1 MRTMELALLLL
12 LATVTCTAAEGAIK
26 INIDEEL
33 ANIADLEE
41 EFHEYG
47 RRGFIR
53 GGLSG
58 GGFSGSGKAG
68 AQGPKY
74 ISLSCWKDTG
84 NRAIPTLEGKDA
96 RLDGSYRARAN
107 AIEKCYQV
115 AKSRGF
121 SVFAVQNG
129 GQCAGSATALS
140 TYRKYGPSAACQADG
155 EGGGWANQVYLIT
168 DSPITLPAGF
178 VPKPYFS
185 IGCWKDTRNNPA
197 IPTLE
202 GKDARLDGRYYT
214 RADAIDK
221 CYQVAKSRG
230 FKAFA
235 VRNGGWCAGSATAHK
250 TYNKY
255 GPYTTCRQD
264 GEGGPLG
271 NEVYL
276 ISDVFT
282 QNKEGGEVA
291 KVQGPKYI
299 SLGCWKDTDNRAIAT
314 LEGTDPRLDGS
325 YRARANAIEKCY
337 QVAKSRGY
345 SVFAVQHGG
354 WCAGSAT
361 ALSTY
366 RKYGPSAACQADG
379 EGGGWANQVYLITDS
394 PITLPAGFVPK
405 PYFSIGCWK
414 DTGNRAIPTLE
425 GKDARLDGS
434 YTARANAIDKCYQV
448 AKSRGFKAFAV
459 QNGGWC
465 GGSATAL
472 STYKKYGPYST
483 CKTDGEGGAWG
494 NEVYL
499 ISDALTSSKE
509 GEKGGGEVAK
519 VQTPKYISLGCWK
532 DTGNRAIA
540 MLEGTDARLDGSYP
554 ARKNAIEKCYQVAKS
569 RGFSV
574 FAVQHGGWC
583 AGSANAFSTYRKYG
597 PYSTCQKDGEGGAW
611 GNEVYLITDAPMTL
625 PVGFV
630 PKPYFS
636 IGCWKDTGN
645 RAIPTLEGKDARLD
659 GSYTARADAIE
670 KCYQVAKS
678 LGYRAFAVQ
687 NGGWCA
693 GSANALST
701 YKKYGPYSTCQHD
714 GEGGAWGNEVYLIS
728 DMFMPKKGGGEVA
741 KLQSPEYFSLG
752 CWKDSSNRA
761 ITMLEKTDE
770 RLDGSYTA
778 RADAIEKCYQ
788 VAKSRG
794 FSVFA
799 VQNGGECFGSATAL
813 GTYKRYGPS
822 SSCKADGEG
831 GAWANEVYL
840 IKTGAPMALP
850 KGYVPKPYISLGCW
864 RDSGSRAIP
873 TLEGK
878 DKLLDGSYA
887 TRAGAIDKCYQVAK
901 SRGYRIFAVQNG
913 GWCAG
918 SADAYR
924 TYKKYGPYT
933 TCGKDGEGG
942 AWGNEVYLISDV
954 VRANKAEKCQEEN
967 GVSYRGTVSVT
978 RSGKTCQ
985 HWASQTPQKHDS
997 TPDKH
1002 PLSGL
1007 DGNYC
1012 RNPVGARQG
1021 VWCYTTDPST
1031 PWEECAV
1038 PVCAGPEYI
1047 SLGCW
1052 KDTGNRA
1059 IAELEKTDERLDGTY
1074 TAREN
1079 AIEKCYQ
1086 VAKSRGF
1093 FIFAV
1098 QNGGWCAGAGTGSAL
1113 VNYRKYGPS
1122 ASCKKDG
1129 EGGPWANEVY
1139 LITGATKIVPQGFVP
1154 KPYFSIGCWKDTGNR
1169 AIPTLEGKDARLDGS
1184 YTARANAIEK
1194 CYQVAKS
1201 LGYRAFAVQNGG
1213 WCAGSAT
1220 AHKTYKKYGPYST
1233 CQHDGE
1239 GGAWGNEVYLISGM
1253 FIPNKGDG
1261 EVAKIQGPKYLRLG
1275 CWKDSSNRAITTLE
1289 KTDERLDGSYTARAD
1304 AIEKCY
1310 QVAKSRGFSVFSVQ
1324 NGGECFGSATAL
1336 GTYKKYGPSS
1346 SCQADGEGGAWANE
1360 VYLIKTGAPIALPKG
1375 YVPKPYISI
1384 GCWRDSGSRAI
1395 PTLEGKDKLLDG
1407 SYTTRAGAIDKCYQ
1421 VAKSRGYRIF
1431 AVQTGGWCAGSAD
1444 AYRTYKKYGPYT
1456 TCGKDGEGGA
1466 WGNEVY
1472 LISDVVRANKA
1483 EKCQEE
1489 NGVSYRGTVSVTR
1502 SGKTCQHWASQT
1514 PQKHDSTPDKHP
1526 LSGLDGNYCRN
1537 PVGARQG
1544 VWCYT
1549 TDPSTPWEEC
1559 AVPVCA
1565 GPEYISLGC
1574 WKDTGNRAI
1583 AELEKTDERL
1593 DGTYTARENA
1603 IEKCYQV
1610 AKSRG
1615 FFIFAVQN
1623 GGWCAGAGAGSALV
1637 NYRKYGPSASCK
1649 KDGEGGPWAN
1659 EVYLITGATKIVP
1672 QGFVPKP
1679 YFSIGCW
1686 KDTGNRAI
1694 PTLEGKDA
1702 RLDGSYTARADAIEK
1717 CYQVAK
1723 SLGYRAFAVQ
1733 NGGWCAGSATAHKTY
1748 NKYGPYSTCQH
1759 DGEGGA
1765 WGNEVYLIS
1774 GMFIPNKGDGE
1785 VAKIQGPKYLRLG
1798 CWKDSS
1804 NRAIT
1809 TLEKTDER
1817 LDGSYTAR
1825 ADAIEKCYQVA
1836 KSRGFSVFAVQ
1847 NGGECFGSATALG
1860 TYKKYGPSSSCQ
1872 ADGEG
1877 GSWAN
1882 EVYLIKTGAPIALPK
1897 GYVPKPYI
1905 SIGCWRDSGS
1915 RAIPTLEGK
1924 DKLLDDSYTTRAG
1937 AIDKCYQVA
1946 KSRGYRIFAVQNGG
1960 WCAGSADA
1968 YRTYKMYGPYT
1979 TCGKDGEG
1987 GAWGNEVY
1995 LISDVV
2001 RANKAEK
2008 CQEENGVSYRGTVS
2022 VTRSGKTCQHW
2033 ASQTPQKHDSTP
2045 DKHPLS
2051 GLDGNY
2057 CRNPVG
2063 ARQGVWCY
2071 TTDPSTPWEECA
2083 VPVCAGPEYISLGCW
2098 KDTGNRAIAE
2108 LEKTDER
2115 LDGTYTARENAIEK
2129 CYQVAKS
2136 RGFFIFAVQN
2146 GGWCAGAGTGSALVN
2161 YRKYGPSASCKKD
2174 GEGGPWANEVYL
2186 ITGATKIV
2194 PQGFVPKPYF
2204 SIGCWK
2210 DTGNRAIP
2218 TLEGKDARL
2227 DGSYAARA
2235 NAIEKCYQ
2243 VAKSLGY
2250 RAFAVQNGG
2259 WCAGSATAHKTYNK
2273 YGPYSTC
2280 QHDGEGGAWGN
2291 EVYLISGMFIPNKG
2305 DGEVAKIQGPKYL
2318 RLGCWKDSSNR
2329 AIPTLEKT
2337 DERLD
2342 GSYTARADAIEK
2354 CYQVAKSRGFSVF
2367 AVQNGGECFGS
2378 ATALGTYKKYGP
2390 SSSCQADGEGGGWA
2404 NEVYLIKTGAP
2415 IALPKGYVPKPYIS
2429 IGCWR
2434 DSGSRAIPTLEGKD
2448 KLLDGSYTTRAGAI
2462 DKCYQVAKSRGYRIF
2477 AVQNGGWCAGSADA
2491 YRTYKKYGPY
2501 TTCGKDGE
2509 GGAWGNEVYLISDV
2523 VRANK
2528 AEKCQE
2534 ENGVSYRGTIS
2545 VTRSGKTCQHW
2556 ASQTPQKHDSTPDK
2570 HPLSGLDGNYCRNP
2584 VGARQG
2590 VWCYTTDPSTPW
2602 EECAVPVCPGPEY
2615 ISLGCWKDTGNRAI
2629 AELEKTDERL
2639 DGTYTARENAI
2650 EKCYQV
2656 AKSRGFF
2663 IFAVQNGGWCAG
2675 AGTGS
2680 ALVNYRKYGPSASCK
2695 KDGEGG
2701 PWANE
2706 VYLITGA
2713 TKIVP
2718 QGFVPKPYFSIG
2730 CWKDTGNRAI
2740 PTLEGKDARL
2750 DGSYAARA
2758 NAIEKCYQV
2767 AKSLGYRAFAVQNG
2781 GWCAGSATAHK
2792 TYNKYGPYSTCQHD
2806 GEGGAWGNEVYLI
2819 SGMFI
2824 PNKGDGEVA
2833 KIQGP
2838 KYLRLGCWK
2847 DSSNRAITTLE
2858 KTDERLDGSYTA
2870 RADAIEKCYQVAKSR
2885 GFSVFAVQNGGEC
2898 FGSAAA
2904 LGTYKKYGPSS
2915 SCQADGEGGSWANE
2929 VYLIKTD
2936 APIALPKGYVP
2947 KPYISIGCWRDSG
2960 SRAIPTLEGKDKLLD
2975 GSYPTRA
2982 GAIDKC
2988 YQVAK
2993 SRGYRIFAV
3002 QNGGWCAG
3010 SADAY
3015 RTYRKYG
3022 PYTTCGKDGEGG
3034 AWGNEVYLISDVV
3047 RANKAEKCQEENGV
3061 SYRGTV
3067 SVTRSGKT
3075 CQHWASQTPQ
3085 KHDSTPDKHPLSGLD
3100 GNYCRNP
3107 VGARQGVWCYTTD
3120 PSTPWEECAVPVCA
3134 GPEYISLGCWKDTG
3148 NRAIAEL
3155 EKTDERLDGTYT
3167 ARENAIE
3174 KCYQVAKSRGFFIF
3188 AVQNGG
3194 WCAGAG
3200 TGSAL
3205 VNYRKYG
3212 PSASC
3217 KKDGEGGPW
3226 ANEVYLIT
3234 GATKIVPQGFV
3245 PKPYFSI
3252 GCWKDTG
3259 NRAIPTLE
3267 GKDARLDGSYTAR
3280 ANAIEKCY
3288 QVAKS
3293 LGYRAFAVQ
3302 NGGWCAGSATA
3313 HKTYNK
3319 YGPYSTCQHDGE
3331 GGAWGNEVYL
3341 ISGMFIPNKGDG
3353 EVAKIQ
3359 GPKYLRLGCW
3369 KDSSNRAITTLEK
3382 TDARLDGSYPARAD
3396 AIEKC
3401 YQVAKSRGFSVFAV
3415 QNGGECFG
3423 SATALGTYKKYGPSS
3438 SCKAD
3443 GEGGAWAN
3451 EVYLIKTGAPI
3462 ALPKGYVPK
3471 PYISIGCWRDSGSRA
3486 IPTLEGK
3493 DKLLDGSYTTRAGAI
3508 EKCYQVAKSRGYR
3521 IFAVQNGGWC
3531 AGSADAYRTYNK
3543 YGPYTTCGKDG
3554 EGGAWGNEVYLIS
3567 DVVRAN
3573 KAEKCQEEN
3582 GVSYRGTV
3590 SVTRSGKTCQHWASQ
3605 TPQKHDSTPDKHP
3618 LSGLDGNY
3626 CRNPVGAR
3634 QGVWCYTTDPSTS
3647 WEECAVPVCA
3657 GPEYISLGCWKDTG
3671 NRAIAELEKTDARL
3685 DGTYT
3690 ARENAIEKCYQV
3702 AKSRGFF
3709 IFAVQNGGQCFGS
3722 GSTNALVSYQR
3733 YGPSA
3738 SCKKD
3743 GEGGS
3748 WANEVYL
3755 ITGAL
3760 KTLPP
3765 GFVPKPYFSI
3775 GCWKDTGNRAIPT
3788 LEGKDARL
3796 DGSYTARA
3804 DAIEKCYQVAKSLGY
3819 RAFAVQHGGWCAGS
3833 TTAHKT
3839 YNKYGPYSTC
3849 QHDGEGGPW
3858 GNEVYLISDMM
3869 NPSVQKGGGAV
3880 AKVQGPRYISLGC
3893 WKDTNDRAIAELE
3906 KTDERLDGTYA
3917 ARKHAIEKCYQVA
3930 KSRGFSVFAVQHGG
3944 QCFGSATGFSTYKK
3958 YGSSSG
3964 CGKDGEG
3971 GAHANEVY
3979 LITGVPVTLPEGY
3992 VPKPYI
3998 SLGCWRDSGSRA
4010 IPTLEGKD
4018 KLLDGSY
4025 TARAGAIDK
4034 CYQVA
4039 KSRGYRIF
4047 AVQNGGWCAGS
4058 ADAYR
4063 TYKKYGPYTTCKKDG
4078 EGGAWGNEV
4087 YLISDALSPSKGGDK
4102 GDGEVAKVQG
4112 PKYISLGCWRDTG
4125 NRAIATLEGADARLD
4140 GSYTARADAIEK
4152 CYQVAKS
4159 RGFSVFAVQNGGW
4172 CAGSANAL
4180 STYRKYGPSAACG
4193 KDGEGGG
4200 WANEVYLI
4208 TGAPITLPKGYVPK
4222 PYFSIGCWKDTGNR
4236 AIPTLEGKDARLDGA
4251 YRARANAI
4259 EKCYQVAK
4267 SRGFQVFAVQHGGWC
4282 AGSANALS
4290 TYKKYGPYSTCQK
4303 DGEGGAWGNEVYLI
4317 SDALSPSKGGDK
4329 GDGEVAKVEGP
4340 KYISLGCWRDTG
4352 NRAIATLEGAD
4363 ARLDGSYPA
4372 RADAIEK
4379 CYQVAKSRGF
4389 SVFAVQNGGWCA
4401 GSATALSTYRKYGP
4415 SAACGKDGEGGAW
4428 ANEVYLITG
4437 APITL
4442 PKGYVPKPYFSI
4454 GCWKDTGNRAIP
4466 TLEGKDARLD
4476 GAYRA
4481 RSDAIEKCY
4490 QVAKSR
4496 GFQVFAVQHGGWCAG
4511 SATALSTY
4519 KKYGPYST
4527 CQKDGE
4533 GGAWGNEV
4541 YLISDALSPSKG
4553 GDKGD
4558 GEVAKVQ
4565 GPKYISL
4572 GCWKDTG
4579 NRAIATLEGAD
4590 ARLDGSYTARADVI
4604 EKCYQVAKSRGFSVF
4619 AVQNGGWCAGSA
4631 TALSTYRK
4639 YGPSAACGK
4648 DGEGGAWA
4656 NEVYLIT
4663 GAPIT
4668 LPKGYVPK
4676 PYFSIG
4682 CWKDTGN
4689 RAIPTLEGKDAR
4701 LDGSYTAR
4709 ANAIDKCYQVA
4720 KSRGFQVFAVQHGG
4734 WCAGSA
4740 TALSTYKKYGPYTTC
4755 KEDGEGGA
4763 WGNEVYLISDALS
4776 PSKGGDKGDGEVAK
4790 VQGPKYISL
4799 GCWRD
4804 TGNRAIATLEGEDAR
4819 LDGSYT
4825 ARADAIEKCYQ
4836 VAKSRGF
4843 SVFAVQNG
4851 GWCAGSA
4858 TALSTYRKYGPS
4870 AACQKDGEGGAWAN
4884 EVYLITGA
4892 PITLPAGYVPKPY
4905 FSIGC
4910 WKDTGNR
4917 AIPTLEG
4924 KDARLDGSYTARADA
4939 IEKCYQVAK
4948 SLGYRAFAVQNGGWC
4963 AGSANALSTYK
4974 KYGPYTTCKGDGE
4987 GGAWGNE
4994 VYLISGLLGGS
5005 GFSSGGFSSGG
5016 VGGGPAGWL
5025 RRDPSWVVSS
5035 AGTPWKNG
5043 GVTYDAAKA
5052 LDGSTGTYWNPQ
5064 ETSRNYNNWYI
5075 ELDLKAPYT
5084 LSQIAINNFGDT
5096 THDVKAFKLQKS
5108 QSGAQNS
5115 WEDVTSV
5122 GTVQG
5127 GTNRRQ
5133 EFGGFQ
5139 GTARYWRFVV
5149 TQTHSGWQPYLVEV
5163 DFYGSRAGG
5172 EGGKV
5177 QGPKYI
5183 SLGCWKDTGNRAI
5196 ATLEGADA
5204 RLDGSYTA
5212 RADAIEKCYQVAK
5225 SRGYSVFAVQNG
5237 GWCAGSANAL
5247 STYRKYGRSAAC
5259 GKDGEGG
5266 GWANEVYLITGA
5278 PITLPAGYVP
5288 KPYFSIGCWKDTGNR
5303 AIPTLEGKD
5312 ARLDGSYTARA
5323 NAIEKCYQVAKS
5335 LGYRA
5340 FAVQNGGWCAGSANA
5355 LSTYKKYG
5363 PYTTCKEDGEGGA
5376 WGNEVYLISGLLG
5389 GSGFSSG
5396 GFSSGGFGGG
5406 PGGGFSGGGIGGGS
5420 AVGTTNIALNR
5431 PAAQS
5436 SDVYGGTAGRA
5447 VDGNDSPQ
5455 WADGSCTHTANGPNP
5470 WWRVDLGRSQAVGRV
5485 VVTNRKDC
5493 CSDRLEGF
5501 TVYVGDSPE
5510 VLSNPTCGGPQS
5522 VAGKGTITV
5531 SCGGLTGRYV
5541 GIALKGA
5548 QRTLTLCEVK
5558 VFGGG
5563 GFSGGGIGGGS
5574 AIGTTNIALNRP
5586 AAQSSDVYGG
5596 TAGRAVDGNDNPQWA
5611 GGSCTH
5617 TANGPNP
5624 WWRVDLGSSQAV
5636 GRVVV
5641 TNRKDCCSDRL
5652 EGFTVYVGDSP
5663 EVLSNPTCGGPQSVA
5678 GKGTITVSCGG
5689 LTGRYVGI
5697 ALKGAQRTLTLCEVK
5712 VFGGGE
5718 VGKVQGPKYIS
5729 LGCWKDTGNR
5739 AIATLEGAD
5748 ARLDGSYTARADAI
5762 EKCYQVA
5769 KSRGYSVFAVQ
5780 NGGWCAGSANA
5791 LSTYRKYGRSSGCGK
5806 DGEGGGWANEVYLI
5820 TGAPITLPAGY
5831 VPKPYFSIGCWK
5843 DTGNR
5848 AIPTLEGKDAR
5859 LDGSYT
5865 ARANAIEKC
5874 YQVAKSLGYRA
5885 FAVQN
5890 GGWCAGSATALS
5902 TYKKYGPYT
5911 TCKGDGEGGAW
5922 GNEVYLISGLLGGSG
5937 FSSGGVSSGG
5947 VGGGPAV
5954 GPTNIALNRPAAQ
5967 SSDAYGGTAG
5977 RAVDGNDNPQWAG
5990 GSCTHTV
5997 NGPNPWWRVDLG
6009 SSQTVGRVVVTNRKD
6024 CCSDRLEGFTVY
6036 VGDNPEVL
6044 SNPTCGGPQSVAGK
6058 GTITVSCGG
6067 LTGRYVGIALKGAQ
6081 RTLTLCEVKVFG
6093 GGEVGKVQGPKY
6105 ISLGCWKDTGNRAI
6119 ATLEGADARLD
6130 GSYTARADAIE
6141 KCYQV
6146 AKSRGY
6152 SVFAVQ
6158 NGGWCAGSANALSTY
6173 RKYGRSSACGKDGE
6187 GGGWANEVYLI
6198 TGAPITLP
6206 AGYVPKPYFSIGCW
6220 KDTGNRA
6227 IPTLEGKDARLDGS
6241 YTARANAIE
6250 KCYQVAKSLGYRAFA
6265 VQNGG
6270 WCAGSATALSTYKK
6284 YGPYTTCK
6292 GDGEGGAWGNEVYLI
6307 SGLLGGSGFSSGGVS
6322 SGGVG
6327 GGPAVGTTNI
6337 ALNRP
6342 AAQSSDA
6349 YGGTAGR
6356 AVDGNDNP
6364 QWAGGSCTHTVNGPN
6379 PWWRVDLGSSQ
6390 TVGRVVV
6397 TNRKDCCSDRL
6408 EGFTVYVG
6416 DNPEVLSNP
6425 TCGGPQSVAGR
6436 GTITVSCGGLTGRYV
6451 GIALKGAQRTL
6462 TLCEVKVFGGG
6473 GVSGGGLGGGS
6484 AVGTTNI
6491 ALNRPAAQ
6499 SSVKYGA
6506 PAGRAV
6512 DGDDNPQWVGGSCTH
6527 TAREPNPWWRVDL
6540 GSSQAVGR
6548 VVVTNRKD
6556 CCSRRLKGFTV
6567 YVGDSPEVLSNP
6579 TCGGPQSVAGR
6590 GTITVSCGGLRG
6602 RYVGIAL
6609 KGAQRTLTLCEV
6621 KVFGG
6626 TSAAGPL
6633 LFVDL
6638 SY

>member
-1 MRTMELALLLL
+1 MFMP
-12 LATVTCTAAEGAIK
+12 K
-26 INIDEEL
+26 K
-33 ANIADLEE
+33 
-41 EFHEYG
+41 
-47 RRGFIR
+47 
-53 GGLSG
+53 G
-58 GGFSGSGKAG
+58 GGEVAKLQSPEYFSLG
-68 AQGPKY
+68 
-74 ISLSCWKDTG
+74 CWKDSS
-84 NRAIPTLEGKDA
+84 NRAIATLEKTDE
-96 RLDGSYRARAN
+96 RLDGTYTARAD

-129 GQCAGSATALS
+129 GECFGSATALG
-140 TYRKYGPSAACQADG
+140 TYKKYGPSSSCKTDG
-155 EGGGWANQVYLIT
+155 EGGAWGNEVYLIKT
-168 DSPITLPAGF
+168 GAPMDLPKGY
-178 VPKPYFS
+178 VPKPYIS
-185 IGCWKDTRNNPA
+185 LGCWRDSGSRA

-202 GKDARLDGRYYT
+202 GKDKLLDGSYTT
-214 RADAIDK
+214 RAGAIDK

-230 FKAFA
+230 YRIFA
-235 VRNGGWCAGSATAHK
+235 VQNGGWCAGSADAYR
-250 TYNKY
+250 TYKKY
-255 GPYTTCRQD
+255 GPYTTCGKD
-264 GEGGPLG
+264 GEGGAWG

-276 ISDVFT
+276 ISDVVRA
-282 QNKEGGEVA
+282 NKAEKCQEENGVSYRGTVSVTRSGKTCQHWTSQTPQKHDSTPDKHPLSGLDGNYCRNPVGA
-291 KVQGPKYI
+291 RQGVWCYTTDPSTPWEECAVPVCAGPEYI
-299 SLGCWKDTDNRAIAT
+299 SLGCWKDTGNRAIAE
-314 LEGTDPRLDGS
+314 LEKTDERLDGT
-325 YRARANAIEKCY
+325 YTARENAIEKCY
-337 QVAKSRGY
+337 QVAKSRGFFI
-345 SVFAVQHGG
+345 FAVQNGG
-354 WCAGSAT
+354 WCAGAGTGSA
-361 ALSTY
+361 LVNY
-366 RKYGPSAACQADG
+366 RKYGPSASCKKDG
-379 EGGGWANQVYLITDS
+379 EGGPWANEVYLITGATKIV
-394 PITLPAGFVPK
+394 PQGFVPK

-434 YTARANAIDKCYQV
+434 YTARANAI
-448 AKSRGFKAFAV
+448 
-459 QNGGWC
+459 
-465 GGSATAL
+465 
-472 STYKKYGPYST
+472 
-483 CKTDGEGGAWG
+483 
-494 NEVYL
+494 
-499 ISDALTSSKE
+499 
-509 GEKGGGEVAK
+509 
-519 VQTPKYISLGCWK
+519 
-532 DTGNRAIA
+532 
-540 MLEGTDARLDGSYP
+540 
-554 ARKNAIEKCYQVAKS
+554 
-569 RGFSV
+569 
-574 FAVQHGGWC
+574 
-583 AGSANAFSTYRKYG
+583 
-597 PYSTCQKDGEGGAW
+597 
-611 GNEVYLITDAPMTL
+611 
-625 PVGFV
+625 
-630 PKPYFS
+630 
-636 IGCWKDTGN
+636 
-645 RAIPTLEGKDARLD
+645 
-659 GSYTARADAIE
+659 E

-693 GSANALST
+693 GSATAHKT

-714 GEGGAWGNEVYLIS
+714 GEGGPWGNEVYLIS
-728 DMFMPKKGGGEVA
+728 GMFIPNKGDGEVA
-741 KLQSPEYFSLG
+741 KIQGPKYLRLG

-761 ITMLEKTDE
+761 ITTLEKTDE
-770 RLDGSYTA
+770 RLDGSYTT

-813 GTYKRYGPS
+813 GTYKKYGPS

-840 IKTGAPMALP
+840 MKTGAPIALP
-850 KGYVPKPYISLGCW
+850 KGYVPKPYISIGCW

-878 DKLLDGSYA
+878 DKLLDGSYT

-1154 KPYFSIGCWKDTGNR
+1154 KPYFSIGCWRDNSNR

-1184 YTARANAIEK
+1184 YAARADAIEK

-1201 LGYRAFAVQNGG
+1201 LGYRAFAVQHGG

-1220 AHKTYKKYGPYST
+1220 AHKTYNKYGPYST

-1239 GGAWGNEVYLISGM
+1239 GGPWGNEVYLISGM
-1253 FIPNKGDG
+1253 FIPNKGGG

-1289 KTDERLDGSYTARAD
+1289 KTDERLDGTYTARAD

-1310 QVAKSRGFSVFSVQ
+1310 QVAKSRGF
-1324 NGGECFGSATAL
+1324 
-1336 GTYKKYGPSS
+1336 P
-1346 SCQADGEGGAWANE
+1346 
-1360 VYLIKTGAPIALPKG
+1360 
-1375 YVPKPYISI
+1375 
-1384 GCWRDSGSRAI
+1384 
-1395 PTLEGKDKLLDG
+1395 
-1407 SYTTRAGAIDKCYQ
+1407 
-1421 VAKSRGYRIF
+1421 
-1431 AVQTGGWCAGSAD
+1431 
-1444 AYRTYKKYGPYT
+1444 
-1456 TCGKDGEGGA
+1456 
-1466 WGNEVY
+1466 
-1472 LISDVVRANKA
+1472 
-1483 EKCQEE
+1483 
-1489 NGVSYRGTVSVTR
+1489 
-1502 SGKTCQHWASQT
+1502 
-1514 PQKHDSTPDKHP
+1514 
-1526 LSGLDGNYCRN
+1526 
-1537 PVGARQG
+1537 
-1544 VWCYT
+1544 
-1549 TDPSTPWEEC
+1549 
-1559 AVPVCA
+1559 
-1565 GPEYISLGC
+1565 
-1574 WKDTGNRAI
+1574 
-1583 AELEKTDERL
+1583 
-1593 DGTYTARENA
+1593 
-1603 IEKCYQV
+1603 
-1610 AKSRG
+1610 
-1615 FFIFAVQN
+1615 
-1623 GGWCAGAGAGSALV
+1623 
-1637 NYRKYGPSASCK
+1637 
-1649 KDGEGGPWAN
+1649 
-1659 EVYLITGATKIVP
+1659 
-1672 QGFVPKP
+1672 
-1679 YFSIGCW
+1679 
-1686 KDTGNRAI
+1686 
-1694 PTLEGKDA
+1694 
-1702 RLDGSYTARADAIEK
+1702 
-1717 CYQVAK
+1717 
-1723 SLGYRAFAVQ
+1723 
-1733 NGGWCAGSATAHKTY
+1733 
-1748 NKYGPYSTCQH
+1748 
-1759 DGEGGA
+1759 
-1765 WGNEVYLIS
+1765 
-1774 GMFIPNKGDGE
+1774 
-1785 VAKIQGPKYLRLG
+1785 
-1798 CWKDSS
+1798 
-1804 NRAIT
+1804 
-1809 TLEKTDER
+1809 
-1817 LDGSYTAR
+1817 
-1825 ADAIEKCYQVA
+1825 
-1836 KSRGFSVFAVQ
+1836 VFAVQ

-1872 ADGEG
+1872 
-1877 GSWAN
+1877 
-1882 EVYLIKTGAPIALPK
+1882 K
-1897 GYVPKPYI
+1897 
-1905 SIGCWRDSGS
+1905 
-1915 RAIPTLEGK
+1915 
-1924 DKLLDDSYTTRAG
+1924 
-1937 AIDKCYQVA
+1937 
-1946 KSRGYRIFAVQNGG
+1946 
-1960 WCAGSADA
+1960 
-1968 YRTYKMYGPYT
+1968 
-1979 TCGKDGEG
+1979 
-1987 GAWGNEVY
+1987 
-1995 LISDVV
+1995 
-2001 RANKAEK
+2001 
-2008 CQEENGVSYRGTVS
+2008 
-2022 VTRSGKTCQHW
+2022 
-2033 ASQTPQKHDSTP
+2033 
-2045 DKHPLS
+2045 
-2051 GLDGNY
+2051 
-2057 CRNPVG
+2057 
-2063 ARQGVWCY
+2063 
-2071 TTDPSTPWEECA
+2071 
-2083 VPVCAGPEYISLGCW
+2083 
-2098 KDTGNRAIAE
+2098 
-2108 LEKTDER
+2108 
-2115 LDGTYTARENAIEK
+2115 
-2129 CYQVAKS
+2129 
-2136 RGFFIFAVQN
+2136 
-2146 GGWCAGAGTGSALVN
+2146 
-2161 YRKYGPSASCKKD
+2161 
-2174 GEGGPWANEVYL
+2174 
-2186 ITGATKIV
+2186 
-2194 PQGFVPKPYF
+2194 
-2204 SIGCWK
+2204 
-2210 DTGNRAIP
+2210 
-2218 TLEGKDARL
+2218 
-2227 DGSYAARA
+2227 
-2235 NAIEKCYQ
+2235 
-2243 VAKSLGY
+2243 
-2250 RAFAVQNGG
+2250 
-2259 WCAGSATAHKTYNK
+2259 
-2273 YGPYSTC
+2273 
-2280 QHDGEGGAWGN
+2280 
-2291 EVYLISGMFIPNKG
+2291 
-2305 DGEVAKIQGPKYL
+2305 
-2318 RLGCWKDSSNR
+2318 
-2329 AIPTLEKT
+2329 
-2337 DERLD
+2337 
-2342 GSYTARADAIEK
+2342 
-2354 CYQVAKSRGFSVF
+2354 
-2367 AVQNGGECFGS
+2367 
-2378 ATALGTYKKYGP
+2378 
-2390 SSSCQADGEGGGWA
+2390 DGEGGGWA

-2534 ENGVSYRGTIS
+2534 ENGVSYRGT
-2545 VTRSGKTCQHW
+2545 
-2556 ASQTPQKHDSTPDK
+2556 
-2570 HPLSGLDGNYCRNP
+2570 
-2584 VGARQG
+2584 
-2590 VWCYTTDPSTPW
+2590 
-2602 EECAVPVCPGPEY
+2602 
-2615 ISLGCWKDTGNRAI
+2615 
-2629 AELEKTDERL
+2629 
-2639 DGTYTARENAI
+2639 
-2650 EKCYQV
+2650 
-2656 AKSRGFF
+2656 
-2663 IFAVQNGGWCAG
+2663 
-2675 AGTGS
+2675 
-2680 ALVNYRKYGPSASCK
+2680 
-2695 KDGEGG
+2695 
-2701 PWANE
+2701 
-2706 VYLITGA
+2706 
-2713 TKIVP
+2713 
-2718 QGFVPKPYFSIG
+2718 
-2730 CWKDTGNRAI
+2730 
-2740 PTLEGKDARL
+2740 
-2750 DGSYAARA
+2750 
-2758 NAIEKCYQV
+2758 
-2767 AKSLGYRAFAVQNG
+2767 
-2781 GWCAGSATAHK
+2781 
-2792 TYNKYGPYSTCQHD
+2792 
-2806 GEGGAWGNEVYLI
+2806 
-2819 SGMFI
+2819 
-2824 PNKGDGEVA
+2824 
-2833 KIQGP
+2833 
-2838 KYLRLGCWK
+2838 
-2847 DSSNRAITTLE
+2847 
-2858 KTDERLDGSYTA
+2858 
-2870 RADAIEKCYQVAKSR
+2870 
-2885 GFSVFAVQNGGEC
+2885 
-2898 FGSAAA
+2898 
-2904 LGTYKKYGPSS
+2904 
-2915 SCQADGEGGSWANE
+2915 
-2929 VYLIKTD
+2929 
-2936 APIALPKGYVP
+2936 
-2947 KPYISIGCWRDSG
+2947 
-2960 SRAIPTLEGKDKLLD
+2960 
-2975 GSYPTRA
+2975 
-2982 GAIDKC
+2982 
-2988 YQVAK
+2988 
-2993 SRGYRIFAV
+2993 
-3002 QNGGWCAG
+3002 
-3010 SADAY
+3010 
-3015 RTYRKYG
+3015 
-3022 PYTTCGKDGEGG
+3022 
-3034 AWGNEVYLISDVV
+3034 
-3047 RANKAEKCQEENGV
+3047 
-3061 SYRGTV
+3061 V

-3107 VGARQGVWCYTTD
+3107 GGARQGVWCYTTD

-3302 NGGWCAGSATA
+3302 HGGWCAGSATA

-3331 GGAWGNEVYL
+3331 GGPWGNEVYL
-3341 ISGMFIPNKGDG
+3341 ISGMFIPNKGGG

-3359 GPKYLRLGCW
+3359 GPKYLTLGCW
-3369 KDSSNRAITTLEK
+3369 KDSSNRAISTLEK
-3382 TDARLDGSYPARAD
+3382 TDERLDGSYTARAD

-3438 SCKAD
+3438 SCQKD
-3443 GEGGAWAN
+3443 GEGGGWAN
-3451 EVYLIKTGAPI
+3451 EVYLMKTGEPI

-3508 EKCYQVAKSRGYR
+3508 DKCYQVAKSRGYR

-3531 AGSADAYRTYNK
+3531 AGSADAYRTYKK

-3634 QGVWCYTTDPSTS
+3634 QGVWCYTTDPSTP

-3671 NRAIAELEKTDARL
+3671 NRAIAELEKTDERL

-3722 GSTNALVSYQR
+3722 GSTNALVSYRR

-3804 DAIEKCYQVAKSLGY
+3804 
-3819 RAFAVQHGGWCAGS
+3819 
-3833 TTAHKT
+3833 
-3839 YNKYGPYSTC
+3839 
-3849 QHDGEGGPW
+3849 
-3858 GNEVYLISDMM
+3858 
-3869 NPSVQKGGGAV
+3869 
-3880 AKVQGPRYISLGC
+3880 
-3893 WKDTNDRAIAELE
+3893 
-3906 KTDERLDGTYA
+3906 
-3917 ARKHAIEKCYQVA
+3917 
-3930 KSRGFSVFAVQHGG
+3930 
-3944 QCFGSATGFSTYKK
+3944 
-3958 YGSSSG
+3958 
-3964 CGKDGEG
+3964 
-3971 GAHANEVY
+3971 
-3979 LITGVPVTLPEGY
+3979 
-3992 VPKPYI
+3992 
-3998 SLGCWRDSGSRA
+3998 
-4010 IPTLEGKD
+4010 
-4018 KLLDGSY
+4018 
-4025 TARAGAIDK
+4025 
-4034 CYQVA
+4034 
-4039 KSRGYRIF
+4039 
-4047 AVQNGGWCAGS
+4047 
-4058 ADAYR
+4058 
-4063 TYKKYGPYTTCKKDG
+4063 
-4078 EGGAWGNEV
+4078 
-4087 YLISDALSPSKGGDK
+4087 
-4102 GDGEVAKVQG
+4102 
-4112 PKYISLGCWRDTG
+4112 
-4125 NRAIATLEGADARLD
+4125 
-4140 GSYTARADAIEK
+4140 
-4152 CYQVAKS
+4152 
-4159 RGFSVFAVQNGGW
+4159 
-4172 CAGSANAL
+4172 
-4180 STYRKYGPSAACG
+4180 
-4193 KDGEGGG
+4193 
-4200 WANEVYLI
+4200 
-4208 TGAPITLPKGYVPK
+4208 
-4222 PYFSIGCWKDTGNR
+4222 
-4236 AIPTLEGKDARLDGA
+4236 
-4251 YRARANAI
+4251 NAI

-4290 TYKKYGPYSTCQK
+4290 TYKKYGPY
-4303 DGEGGAWGNEVYLI
+4303 
-4317 SDALSPSKGGDK
+4317 
-4329 GDGEVAKVEGP
+4329 
-4340 KYISLGCWRDTG
+4340 
-4352 NRAIATLEGAD
+4352 
-4363 ARLDGSYPA
+4363 
-4372 RADAIEK
+4372 
-4379 CYQVAKSRGF
+4379 
-4389 SVFAVQNGGWCA
+4389 
-4401 GSATALSTYRKYGP
+4401 
-4415 SAACGKDGEGGAW
+4415 
-4428 ANEVYLITG
+4428 
-4437 APITL
+4437 
-4442 PKGYVPKPYFSI
+4442 
-4454 GCWKDTGNRAIP
+4454 
-4466 TLEGKDARLD
+4466 
-4476 GAYRA
+4476 
-4481 RSDAIEKCY
+4481 
-4490 QVAKSR
+4490 
-4496 GFQVFAVQHGGWCAG
+4496 
-4511 SATALSTY
+4511 
-4519 KKYGPYST
+4519 
-4527 CQKDGE
+4527 
-4533 GGAWGNEV
+4533 
-4541 YLISDALSPSKG
+4541 
-4553 GDKGD
+4553 
-4558 GEVAKVQ
+4558 
-4565 GPKYISL
+4565 
-4572 GCWKDTG
+4572 
-4579 NRAIATLEGAD
+4579 
-4590 ARLDGSYTARADVI
+4590 
-4604 EKCYQVAKSRGFSVF
+4604 
-4619 AVQNGGWCAGSA
+4619 
-4631 TALSTYRK
+4631 
-4639 YGPSAACGK
+4639 
-4648 DGEGGAWA
+4648 
-4656 NEVYLIT
+4656 
-4663 GAPIT
+4663 
-4668 LPKGYVPK
+4668 
-4676 PYFSIG
+4676 
-4682 CWKDTGN
+4682 
-4689 RAIPTLEGKDAR
+4689 
-4701 LDGSYTAR
+4701 
-4709 ANAIDKCYQVA
+4709 
-4720 KSRGFQVFAVQHGG
+4720 
-4734 WCAGSA
+4734 
-4740 TALSTYKKYGPYTTC
+4740 TTC

-4763 WGNEVYLISDALS
+4763 WGNEVYLISD
-4776 PSKGGDKGDGEVAK
+4776 
-4790 VQGPKYISL
+4790 
-4799 GCWRD
+4799 
-4804 TGNRAIATLEGEDAR
+4804 
-4819 LDGSYT
+4819 
-4825 ARADAIEKCYQ
+4825 
-4836 VAKSRGF
+4836 
-4843 SVFAVQNG
+4843 
-4851 GWCAGSA
+4851 
-4858 TALSTYRKYGPS
+4858 
-4870 AACQKDGEGGAWAN
+4870 
-4884 EVYLITGA
+4884 
-4892 PITLPAGYVPKPY
+4892 
-4905 FSIGC
+4905 
-4910 WKDTGNR
+4910 
-4917 AIPTLEG
+4917 
-4924 KDARLDGSYTARADA
+4924 
-4939 IEKCYQVAK
+4939 
-4948 SLGYRAFAVQNGGWC
+4948 
-4963 AGSANALSTYK
+4963 
-4974 KYGPYTTCKGDGE
+4974 
-4987 GGAWGNE
+4987 
-4994 VYLISGLLGGS
+4994 LLGGS
-5005 GFSSGGFSSGG
+5005 GFSSGGFR
-5016 VGGGPAGWL
+5016 GGPATWL

-5064 ETSRNYNNWYI
+5064 ETSQNYNNWYI
-5075 ELDLKAPYT
+5075 VLDLKAPYT

-5108 QSGAQNS
+5108 QSGAPNS

-5122 GTVQG
+5122 STVQG

-5149 TQTHSGWQPYLVEV
+5149 TQTHSGYQPYLVEVDFSGRPEGSVGGEGGSPWGGFGGGRDGWWLRRDPSWVVSSAGTPWKNGGVTYDAAKALDGKAGTYWNPQETERNSNNWYIVLDFKKPYTLSGISMNNFGDTTHDVQAFKLQKSQSGKPYKWEDVTSVSNVQAGVRRRQEFGGFQGTARYWRFVVTQTHSGYQPYLVGV

-5172 EGGKV
+5172 EVGKV

-5396 GFSSGGFGGG
+5396 GFSSGGFSSGGFSSGGVGGG
-5406 PGGGFSGGGIGGGS
+5406 PAGWLRRDPSWVVSSAGTPWKNGGVTYDAAKALDGSTGTYWNPGETSRNYNNWYIVLDLKAPYTLSQIAINNFGDTTHDVKAFKLQKSQSGAQNSWEDVKSVGTVQGGTNRRQEFGGFQGTARYWRFVVTQTHSGWQPYLVEVDFYGSRAGGEGGKVQGPKYISLGCWKDTGNRAIATLEGADARLDGSYTARADAIEKCYQVAKSRGYSVFAVQNGGWCAGSANALSTYRKYGRSAACGKDGEGGGWANEVYLITGAPITLPAGYVPKPYFSIGCWKDTGNRAIPTLEGKDARLDGSYTARADAIEKCYQVAKSLGYRAFAVQNGGWCAGSANALSTYKKYGPYTTCKGDGEGGAWGNEVYLISGLLGGSGFSSGGFSSGGFSSGGFSSGGVGGGPATWLRRDPSWVVSSAGTPLKNGGVTYDAAKVLDGSTGTYWNPQETSRNYNNWYIVLDLKAPYTLSQIAINNFGDTTHDVKAFKLQKSQSGAQNSWEDVTSVGTVQGGTNRRQEFGGFQGTARYWRFVVTQTHSGWQPYLVEVDFYGSRAGGEVGKVQGPKYISLGCWKDTGNRAIATLEGADARLDGSYTARADAIEKCYQVAKSRGYSVFAVQNGGWCAGSANALSTYRKYGRSAACGKDGEGGGWANEVYLITGAPITLPKGYVPKPYFS
-5420 AVGTTNIALNR
+5420 IGCWKDTGNR
-5431 PAAQS
+5431 AIPTLEGKDA
-5436 SDVYGGTAGRA
+5436 RL
-5447 VDGNDSPQ
+5447 
-5455 WADGSCTHTANGPNP
+5455 DGSYTARANAIEKCYQVAKSLGYRAFAVQNGGWCAGSANALSTYKKYGPYTTCKGDGEGGAWGNE
-5470 WWRVDLGRSQAVGRV
+5470 VYLISGLLGGSGYSSGGFSSGGVG
-5485 VVTNRKDC
+5485 
-5493 CSDRLEGF
+5493 
-5501 TVYVGDSPE
+5501 
-5510 VLSNPTCGGPQS
+5510 GGP
-5522 VAGKGTITV
+5522 
-5531 SCGGLTGRYV
+5531 
-5541 GIALKGA
+5541 
-5548 QRTLTLCEVK
+5548 
-5558 VFGGG
+5558 GG

-5678 GKGTITVSCGG
+5678 GRGTITVSCGG
-5689 LTGRYVGI
+5689 LR
-5697 ALKGAQRTLTLCEVK
+5697 
-5712 VFGGGE
+5712 
-5718 VGKVQGPKYIS
+5718 
-5729 LGCWKDTGNR
+5729 
-5739 AIATLEGAD
+5739 
-5748 ARLDGSYTARADAI
+5748 
-5762 EKCYQVA
+5762 
-5769 KSRGYSVFAVQ
+5769 
-5780 NGGWCAGSANA
+5780 
-5791 LSTYRKYGRSSGCGK
+5791 
-5806 DGEGGGWANEVYLI
+5806 
-5820 TGAPITLPAGY
+5820 
-5831 VPKPYFSIGCWK
+5831 
-5843 DTGNR
+5843 
-5848 AIPTLEGKDAR
+5848 
-5859 LDGSYT
+5859 
-5865 ARANAIEKC
+5865 
-5874 YQVAKSLGYRA
+5874 
-5885 FAVQN
+5885 
-5890 GGWCAGSATALS
+5890 
-5902 TYKKYGPYT
+5902 
-5911 TCKGDGEGGAW
+5911 
-5922 GNEVYLISGLLGGSG
+5922 
-5937 FSSGGVSSGG
+5937 
-5947 VGGGPAV
+5947 
-5954 GPTNIALNRPAAQ
+5954 
-5967 SSDAYGGTAG
+5967 
-5977 RAVDGNDNPQWAG
+5977 
-5990 GSCTHTV
+5990 
-5997 NGPNPWWRVDLG
+5997 
-6009 SSQTVGRVVVTNRKD
+6009 
-6024 CCSDRLEGFTVY
+6024 
-6036 VGDNPEVL
+6036 
-6044 SNPTCGGPQSVAGK
+6044 
-6058 GTITVSCGG
+6058 
-6067 LTGRYVGIALKGAQ
+6067 GRYVGIALKGAQ

-6270 WCAGSATALSTYKK
+6270 WCAGSANALSTYKK

-6307 SGLLGGSGFSSGGVS
+6307 SGLLGGSGFSSGGFS
-6322 SGGVG
+6322 SGGVVRRTRRRLFRRRHWRRIRRTTVEQG
-6327 GGPAVGTTNI
+6327 RYHVGTC
-6337 ALNRP
+6337 
-6342 AAQSSDA
+6342 
-6349 YGGTAGR
+6349 GR
-6356 AVDGNDNP
+6356 
-6364 QWAGGSCTHTVNGPN
+6364 
-6379 PWWRVDLGSSQ
+6379 R
-6390 TVGRVVV
+6390 
-6397 TNRKDCCSDRL
+6397 
-6408 EGFTVYVG
+6408 
-6416 DNPEVLSNP
+6416 PEVRLHRTVRSL
-6425 TCGGPQSVAGR
+6425 GR
-6436 GTITVSCGGLTGRYV
+6436 HGSRADQVPNRELRERGRDGVGLGSCGGSPDADQRGRWN
-6451 GIALKGAQRTL
+6451 R
-6462 TLCEVKVFGGG
+6462 
-6473 GVSGGGLGGGS
+6473 LGGQLRAQHLDKDRNQLLEPEGDGL
-6484 AVGTTNI
+6484 AADCG
-6491 ALNRPAAQ
+6491 RPE
-6499 SSVKYGA
+6499 
-6506 PAGRAV
+6506 
-6512 DGDDNPQWVGGSCTH
+6512 GGQL
-6527 TAREPNPWWRVDL
+6527 WR
-6540 GSSQAVGR
+6540 Q
-6548 VVVTNRKD
+6548 
-6556 CCSRRLKGFTV
+6556 
-6567 YVGDSPEVLSNP
+6567 E
-6579 TCGGPQSVAGR
+6579 
-6590 GTITVSCGGLRG
+6590 
-6602 RYVGIAL
+6602 
-6609 KGAQRTLTLCEV
+6609 
-6621 KVFGG
+6621 
-6626 TSAAGPL
+6626 
-6633 LFVDL
+6633 
-6638 SY
+6638 

>member
-3415 QNGGECFG
+3415 QNGG
-3423 SATALGTYKKYGPSS
+3423 
-3438 SCKAD
+3438 
-3443 GEGGAWAN
+3443 
-3451 EVYLIKTGAPI
+3451 
-3462 ALPKGYVPK
+3462 
-3471 PYISIGCWRDSGSRA
+3471 
-3486 IPTLEGK
+3486 
-3493 DKLLDGSYTTRAGAI
+3493 
-3508 EKCYQVAKSRGYR
+3508 
-3521 IFAVQNGGWC
+3521 
-3531 AGSADAYRTYNK
+3531 
-3543 YGPYTTCGKDG
+3543 
-3554 EGGAWGNEVYLIS
+3554 
-3567 DVVRAN
+3567 
-3573 KAEKCQEEN
+3573 
-3582 GVSYRGTV
+3582 
-3590 SVTRSGKTCQHWASQ
+3590 
-3605 TPQKHDSTPDKHP
+3605 
-3618 LSGLDGNY
+3618 
-3626 CRNPVGAR
+3626 
-3634 QGVWCYTTDPSTS
+3634 
-3647 WEECAVPVCA
+3647 
-3657 GPEYISLGCWKDTG
+3657 
-3671 NRAIAELEKTDARL
+3671 
-3685 DGTYT
+3685 
-3690 ARENAIEKCYQV
+3690 
-3702 AKSRGFF
+3702 
-3709 IFAVQNGGQCFGS
+3709 
-3722 GSTNALVSYQR
+3722 
-3733 YGPSA
+3733 
-3738 SCKKD
+3738 
-3743 GEGGS
+3743 
-3748 WANEVYL
+3748 
-3755 ITGAL
+3755 
-3760 KTLPP
+3760 
-3765 GFVPKPYFSI
+3765 
-3775 GCWKDTGNRAIPT
+3775 
-3788 LEGKDARL
+3788 
-3796 DGSYTARA
+3796 
-3804 DAIEKCYQVAKSLGY
+3804 
-3819 RAFAVQHGGWCAGS
+3819 
-3833 TTAHKT
+3833 
-3839 YNKYGPYSTC
+3839 
-3849 QHDGEGGPW
+3849 
-3858 GNEVYLISDMM
+3858 
-3869 NPSVQKGGGAV
+3869 
-3880 AKVQGPRYISLGC
+3880 
-3893 WKDTNDRAIAELE
+3893 
-3906 KTDERLDGTYA
+3906 
-3917 ARKHAIEKCYQVA
+3917 
-3930 KSRGFSVFAVQHGG
+3930 
-3944 QCFGSATGFSTYKK
+3944 
-3958 YGSSSG
+3958 
-3964 CGKDGEG
+3964 
-3971 GAHANEVY
+3971 
-3979 LITGVPVTLPEGY
+3979 
-3992 VPKPYI
+3992 
-3998 SLGCWRDSGSRA
+3998 
-4010 IPTLEGKD
+4010 
-4018 KLLDGSY
+4018 
-4025 TARAGAIDK
+4025 
-4034 CYQVA
+4034 
-4039 KSRGYRIF
+4039 
-4047 AVQNGGWCAGS
+4047 
-4058 ADAYR
+4058 
-4063 TYKKYGPYTTCKKDG
+4063 
-4078 EGGAWGNEV
+4078 
-4087 YLISDALSPSKGGDK
+4087 
-4102 GDGEVAKVQG
+4102 
-4112 PKYISLGCWRDTG
+4112 
-4125 NRAIATLEGADARLD
+4125 
-4140 GSYTARADAIEK
+4140 
-4152 CYQVAKS
+4152 
-4159 RGFSVFAVQNGGW
+4159 W

-4892 PITLPAGYVPKPY
+4892 PITLPKGYVPKPY
-4905 FSIGC
+4905 ISIGC

-4924 KDARLDGSYTARADA
+4924 KDARLDGSYTARANA

-4974 KYGPYTTCKGDGE
+4974 KYGPYTTCKEDGE

-5016 VGGGPAGWL
+5016 FSSGGFSSGGVGGGPATWL

-5043 GVTYDAAKA
+5043 GVTYDAAKV

-5075 ELDLKAPYT
+5075 VLDLKAPYT

-5172 EGGKV
+5172 EVGKV

>member
-3034 AWGNEVYLISDVV
+3034 AWGNEVYLISD
-3047 RANKAEKCQEENGV
+3047 
-3061 SYRGTV
+3061 
-3067 SVTRSGKT
+3067 
-3075 CQHWASQTPQ
+3075 
-3085 KHDSTPDKHPLSGLD
+3085 
-3100 GNYCRNP
+3100 
-3107 VGARQGVWCYTTD
+3107 
-3120 PSTPWEECAVPVCA
+3120 
-3134 GPEYISLGCWKDTG
+3134 
-3148 NRAIAEL
+3148 
-3155 EKTDERLDGTYT
+3155 
-3167 ARENAIE
+3167 
-3174 KCYQVAKSRGFFIF
+3174 
-3188 AVQNGG
+3188 
-3194 WCAGAG
+3194 
-3200 TGSAL
+3200 
-3205 VNYRKYG
+3205 
-3212 PSASC
+3212 
-3217 KKDGEGGPW
+3217 
-3226 ANEVYLIT
+3226 
-3234 GATKIVPQGFV
+3234 
-3245 PKPYFSI
+3245 
-3252 GCWKDTG
+3252 
-3259 NRAIPTLE
+3259 
-3267 GKDARLDGSYTAR
+3267 
-3280 ANAIEKCY
+3280 
-3288 QVAKS
+3288 
-3293 LGYRAFAVQ
+3293 
-3302 NGGWCAGSATA
+3302 
-3313 HKTYNK
+3313 
-3319 YGPYSTCQHDGE
+3319 
-3331 GGAWGNEVYL
+3331 
-3341 ISGMFIPNKGDG
+3341 
-3353 EVAKIQ
+3353 
-3359 GPKYLRLGCW
+3359 
-3369 KDSSNRAITTLEK
+3369 
-3382 TDARLDGSYPARAD
+3382 
-3396 AIEKC
+3396 
-3401 YQVAKSRGFSVFAV
+3401 
-3415 QNGGECFG
+3415 
-3423 SATALGTYKKYGPSS
+3423 
-3438 SCKAD
+3438 
-3443 GEGGAWAN
+3443 
-3451 EVYLIKTGAPI
+3451 
-3462 ALPKGYVPK
+3462 
-3471 PYISIGCWRDSGSRA
+3471 
-3486 IPTLEGK
+3486 
-3493 DKLLDGSYTTRAGAI
+3493 
-3508 EKCYQVAKSRGYR
+3508 
-3521 IFAVQNGGWC
+3521 
-3531 AGSADAYRTYNK
+3531 
-3543 YGPYTTCGKDG
+3543 
-3554 EGGAWGNEVYLIS
+3554 
-3567 DVVRAN
+3567 
-3573 KAEKCQEEN
+3573 
-3582 GVSYRGTV
+3582 
-3590 SVTRSGKTCQHWASQ
+3590 
-3605 TPQKHDSTPDKHP
+3605 
-3618 LSGLDGNY
+3618 
-3626 CRNPVGAR
+3626 
-3634 QGVWCYTTDPSTS
+3634 
-3647 WEECAVPVCA
+3647 
-3657 GPEYISLGCWKDTG
+3657 
-3671 NRAIAELEKTDARL
+3671 
-3685 DGTYT
+3685 
-3690 ARENAIEKCYQV
+3690 
-3702 AKSRGFF
+3702 
-3709 IFAVQNGGQCFGS
+3709 
-3722 GSTNALVSYQR
+3722 
-3733 YGPSA
+3733 
-3738 SCKKD
+3738 
-3743 GEGGS
+3743 
-3748 WANEVYL
+3748 
-3755 ITGAL
+3755 
-3760 KTLPP
+3760 
-3765 GFVPKPYFSI
+3765 
-3775 GCWKDTGNRAIPT
+3775 
-3788 LEGKDARL
+3788 
-3796 DGSYTARA
+3796 
-3804 DAIEKCYQVAKSLGY
+3804 
-3819 RAFAVQHGGWCAGS
+3819 
-3833 TTAHKT
+3833 
-3839 YNKYGPYSTC
+3839 
-3849 QHDGEGGPW
+3849 
-3858 GNEVYLISDMM
+3858 
-3869 NPSVQKGGGAV
+3869 
-3880 AKVQGPRYISLGC
+3880 
-3893 WKDTNDRAIAELE
+3893 
-3906 KTDERLDGTYA
+3906 
-3917 ARKHAIEKCYQVA
+3917 
-3930 KSRGFSVFAVQHGG
+3930 
-3944 QCFGSATGFSTYKK
+3944 
-3958 YGSSSG
+3958 
-3964 CGKDGEG
+3964 
-3971 GAHANEVY
+3971 
-3979 LITGVPVTLPEGY
+3979 
-3992 VPKPYI
+3992 
-3998 SLGCWRDSGSRA
+3998 
-4010 IPTLEGKD
+4010 
-4018 KLLDGSY
+4018 
-4025 TARAGAIDK
+4025 
-4034 CYQVA
+4034 
-4039 KSRGYRIF
+4039 
-4047 AVQNGGWCAGS
+4047 
-4058 ADAYR
+4058 
-4063 TYKKYGPYTTCKKDG
+4063 
-4078 EGGAWGNEV
+4078 
-4087 YLISDALSPSKGGDK
+4087 ALSPSKGGDK

-4892 PITLPAGYVPKPY
+4892 PITLPKGYVPKPY
-4905 FSIGC
+4905 ISIGC

-4924 KDARLDGSYTARADA
+4924 KDARLDGSYTARANA

-4974 KYGPYTTCKGDGE
+4974 KYGPYTTCKEDGE

-5016 VGGGPAGWL
+5016 FSSGGFSSGGVGGGPATWL

-5043 GVTYDAAKA
+5043 GVTYDAAKV

-5075 ELDLKAPYT
+5075 VLDLKAPYT

-5172 EGGKV
+5172 EVGKV